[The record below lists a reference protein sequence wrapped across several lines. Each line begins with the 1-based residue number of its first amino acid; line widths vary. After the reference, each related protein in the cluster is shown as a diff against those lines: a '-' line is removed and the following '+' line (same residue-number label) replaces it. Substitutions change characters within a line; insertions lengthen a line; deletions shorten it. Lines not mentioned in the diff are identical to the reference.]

1 MRARNH
7 VGGLIAVVHAGGLA
21 ARSLRA
27 AAPYRLV
34 LANILL
40 PPLKRMAAAM
50 TRLVAPGGH
59 VILSGLLD
67 SQAAAAIAAYRAQGL
82 ALVDAPVAARLD
94 DAGAAARL
102 AQTTTPRTLSPE
114 ALKRIRSDRKR
125 SADEGQRG
133 FVARAQLE
141 SRLLQFARQQMDVLL
156 QDVRRLVHAGL
167 AEDAA
172 RSARAR
178 PCAPSPAST
187 AERGLAPTY

>member
-1 MRARNH
+1 MRA
-7 VGGLIAVVHAGGLA
+7 GLR

-50 TRLVAPGGH
+50 TRLVAPDGH

-67 SQAAAAIAAYRAQGL
+67 SQAAAALAAYRAQGL
-82 ALVDAPVAARLD
+82 ALVARRSLARLD

-114 ALKRIRSDRKR
+114 ALKKSGGPKR

-141 SRLLQFARQQMDVLL
+141 RRPLQLARQQMDVLL
-156 QDVRRLVHAGL
+156 EDVRRLVHAGFAKTL
-167 AEDAA
+167 TEA
-172 RSARAR
+172 REHALVRA
-178 PCAPSPAST
+178 SPAAT